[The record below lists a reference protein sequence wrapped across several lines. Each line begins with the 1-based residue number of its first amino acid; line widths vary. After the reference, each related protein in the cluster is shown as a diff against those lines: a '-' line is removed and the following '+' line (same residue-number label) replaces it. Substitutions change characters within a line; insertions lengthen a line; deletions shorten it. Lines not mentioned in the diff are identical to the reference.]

1 MIAAYEYLIRIR
13 LDLHFAANKAQDV
26 FTRDEQLRIAEE
38 RGIAGLAG
46 QRPVEKFM
54 QTYFRHSRNIALI
67 VERFLIRHQPR
78 SLEARLA
85 NFAIAHRAEGK
96 YRVSYRGIDV
106 LPRSRQTVLGS
117 LEEILK
123 LFHYSMLNGLSP
135 VPELIDAL
143 KHAVALLPED
153 VSYESSQI
161 FLAILGRTAHLGTAL
176 RSLYDVGVLE
186 RLIPDM
192 AHARCLLQFNQYHS
206 YTVDE
211 HTLRA
216 VEAATRFT
224 DVPGPLGNAYRAIQ
238 RKEILHLALLL
249 HDLGKGFEEDH
260 SEVGKAIAER
270 IGLRLHL
277 LEHRAQ
283 TLTFLVHQHLKM
295 AHLAF
300 RRDISDPA
308 VLLPFSHSVGS
319 PDTLRML
326 FVLTAADIT
335 AVGPGVWTDWKAEL
349 LSELYDGTMH
359 VLSGRRLQIREEKRL
374 QQIKDYVRS
383 AIVPLKARQGEMGV
397 GEWISRELDAFPP
410 HYINEYTPEQ
420 IASDL
425 DAIQHLEP
433 GEFFVDG
440 APDPETGTI
449 TYRLITHENSAAGC
463 FHRMVGVLTAK
474 RLEILSAN
482 ISTSM
487 DGYVVD
493 RYRVIDRD
501 YHGPIPE
508 SRIEDVIQAIQ
519 SALQGE
525 TEVQPLFKRNT
536 RFELQDPTDF
546 SELPTR
552 VSIDNNTSPRSTIID
567 VFAHDRPGLLY
578 TATRTIFQLGL
589 SVILAKIATH
599 LDQVVDVFYV
609 TDANGEK
616 IEDGDR
622 LRHIREHLFETI
634 QEFERDG
641 YLQYK

>member
-1 MIAAYEYLIRIR
+1 
-13 LDLHFAANKAQDV
+13 
-26 FTRDEQLRIAEE
+26 
-38 RGIAGLAG
+38 
-46 QRPVEKFM
+46 
-54 QTYFRHSRNIALI
+54 
-67 VERFLIRHQPR
+67 
-78 SLEARLA
+78 
-85 NFAIAHRAEGK
+85 
-96 YRVSYRGIDV
+96 
-106 LPRSRQTVLGS
+106 
-117 LEEILK
+117 
-123 LFHYSMLNGLSP
+123 
-135 VPELIDAL
+135 
-143 KHAVALLPED
+143 
-153 VSYESSQI
+153 
-161 FLAILGRTAHLGTAL
+161 
-176 RSLYDVGVLE
+176 
-186 RLIPDM
+186 M

-383 AIVPLKARQGEMGV
+383 AIVPLKASQGEMGV

-440 APDPETGTI
+440 ASDPETGTI

-482 ISTSM
+482 ISTSL

-501 YHGPIPE
+501 YHGPIPD